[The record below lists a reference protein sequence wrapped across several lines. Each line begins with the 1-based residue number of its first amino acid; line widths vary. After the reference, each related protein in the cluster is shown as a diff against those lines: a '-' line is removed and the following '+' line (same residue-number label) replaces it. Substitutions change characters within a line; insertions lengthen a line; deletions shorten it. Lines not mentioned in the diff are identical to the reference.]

1 MFPASRF
8 LAVAVLIGTA
18 LISAGCSAVRFGYGQ
33 AERVAAWYA
42 ESYVTLDQQQSRLL
56 GQQLAGFKQWHCS
69 TQLGGYAAWLRQV
82 GDEIQPG
89 LDVGRIEARI
99 GNLQYFAKVMAEQA
113 APRLAP
119 LGRTMSH
126 RQIAELKQSFDK
138 GNRKYREQWVDP
150 PADEIRAERAKRLKE
165 RVSWWVGPIDRRQQ
179 AMIDAWSRDLEMT
192 GPDTLASRIRWQQ
205 ELVRILEARG
215 ESARVEEELRALL
228 AEPDRFWTQRLVDH
242 VERNRTL
249 TVRLLADLANTLDDT
264 QRKRMRTR
272 TATLAA
278 DLDALACP
286 QHRAAAELR

>member
-1 MFPASRF
+1 MYPGRRF
-8 LAVAVLIGTA
+8 LAVAVLCGA
-18 LISAGCSAVRFGYGQ
+18 AFLSAGCSTVRFGYGQ

-42 ESYVTLDQQQSRLL
+42 ESYVTLDPQQSRLL

-89 LDVGRIEARI
+89 LGADRIEARI
-99 GNLQYFAKVMAEQA
+99 ENLQYFAKMMAEQA

-119 LGRTMSH
+119 LGRTMSD

-138 GNRKYREQWVDP
+138 GNQKYREQWVDA

-165 RVSWWVGPIDRRQQ
+165 RVSYWVGSLDRRQQ
-179 AMIDAWSRDLEMT
+179 SMIDAWSRNLEMT

-205 ELVRILEARG
+205 ELVRVLEARG
-215 ESARVEEELRALL
+215 DGVRLAEELRALL

-242 VERNRTL
+242 VERNRGL
-249 TVRLLADLANTLDDT
+249 TVRLLAELANTLDDA
-264 QRKRMRTR
+264 QLKRVRTR

-278 DLDALACP
+278 DLEALACP
-286 QHRAAAELR
+286 QRRAVAELQ